1 MADPDP
7 DSENKVRSGQ
17 KDPDPKHFLSFWQQ
31 MFKLR
36 FKLKM
41 FYESFNNFDPNQIK
55 IGGIESATLRKL
67 ALAS

>member
-1 MADPDP
+1 
-7 DSENKVRSGQ
+7 
-17 KDPDPKHFLSFWQQ
+17 